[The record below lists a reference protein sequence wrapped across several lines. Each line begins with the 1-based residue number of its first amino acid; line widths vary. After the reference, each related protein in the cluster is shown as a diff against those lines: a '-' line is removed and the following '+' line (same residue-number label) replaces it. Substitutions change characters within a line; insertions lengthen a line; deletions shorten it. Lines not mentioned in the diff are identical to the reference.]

1 MANRLRHIER
11 LDRRVLG
18 AVRLVDEVTGR
29 PIARP
34 LTVAADGSRF
44 LRNREGLYV
53 IREAP
58 GLAAHLTE
66 FEHPPAVPA
75 PGEAPIERLRIEDP
89 LGQYLPRLARIR
101 LPRAP
106 IPAAGEPPLFEPED
120 VTMLAAPS
128 ASPRLDWSG
137 WRAHV
142 QRSDDGSPVRGA
154 LIVLAWANVGGT
166 AFRARGLSDERGEA
180 LVPVAGL
187 PVSRPGVAPGDGPVT
202 DQTLV
207 TLSVFARADQPWPV
221 DPDQLEASPAL
232 TEIAVEPETALQL
245 RAGRLLAVVL
255 RLTL

>member
-1 MANRLRHIER
+1 MAEHLRHIER

-18 AVRLVDEVTGR
+18 AVRLIDAVTGR

-44 LRNREGLYV
+44 LRNRESLYV
-53 IREAP
+53 IREAT

-66 FEHPPAVPA
+66 FDHPPSVPA
-75 PGEAPIERLRIEDP
+75 PGTAPIERLRIEDP

-120 VTMLAAPS
+120 VTMLVAPS

-154 LIVLAWANVGGT
+154 LVVLDWVNANGT

-187 PVSRPGVAPGDGPVT
+187 PASRPGVEPGDGPVT
-202 DQTLV
+202 DETPV

-232 TEIAVEPETALQL
+232 SEIAVEPETALQL

>member
-1 MANRLRHIER
+1 MAEHLRHIER

-18 AVRLVDEVTGR
+18 AVRLIDAVTGR
-29 PIARP
+29 AIARP

-44 LRNREGLYV
+44 LRNRESLYV
-53 IREAP
+53 IREAA

-66 FEHPPAVPA
+66 FDHPPSVPA
-75 PGEAPIERLRIEDP
+75 PGTAPIERLRIEDP

-101 LPRAP
+101 LSRAP

-120 VTMLAAPS
+120 VTMLVAPS

-137 WRAHV
+137 WRAHL

-154 LIVLAWANVGGT
+154 LVVLDWVNANGT
-166 AFRARGLSDERGEA
+166 AFRARGLSDERGEV

-187 PVSRPGVAPGDGPVT
+187 PASRPGVEPGDGPVT
-202 DQTLV
+202 DQTPV

-232 TEIAVEPETALQL
+232 SEIAVEPPTALQL